1 MPLVQSKYIP
11 PFYLKNGHMATVIPS
26 AFRKVNDV
34 EYVRERID
42 TNDGDFLDLDW
53 LAQGS
58 EKLVVISHGLEGS
71 SQRPYVRGMAK
82 YFHKYGWDVLAWN
95 CRSCSGEINKKPRF
109 YHHGD
114 TEDLAQVVRYAVE
127 RYGYSTI
134 VLVGFSM
141 GGSMTLKYLGEMVDH
156 VVPQVR
162 GGAAF
167 SVPVDLGSSVDEL
180 ARKHNNFYRKRFLRK
195 LEHKIKVK
203 AEQYPEKIQC
213 SDFSNIRYFPDFD
226 NLYTAPLHG
235 FKDAADFYN
244 RASANR
250 YMYNIE
256 LPTLLVNAWNDPF
269 LPKECYPEK
278 ECEIHDYLYFE
289 SPDYGGHVGFTL
301 KGSEFNYMERRA
313 LQFFNDNI
321 D

>member
-1 MPLVQSKYIP
+1 
-11 PFYLKNGHMATVIPS
+11 MATVIPS